1 MSDASTHYKFDV
13 AMSCSG
19 CSGALTRVLTKFKE
33 SNPDNVSFKVD
44 LDSRT
49 VEVDIKK
56 DAFSDEE
63 IIRTVGKPG
72 KEIASGEK
80 DGVITW
86 DKEQIKEILAKK

>member
-1 MSDASTHYKFDV
+1 MTDH
-13 AMSCSG
+13 
-19 CSGALTRVLTKFKE
+19 LPE

-44 LDSRT
+44 LGSKT